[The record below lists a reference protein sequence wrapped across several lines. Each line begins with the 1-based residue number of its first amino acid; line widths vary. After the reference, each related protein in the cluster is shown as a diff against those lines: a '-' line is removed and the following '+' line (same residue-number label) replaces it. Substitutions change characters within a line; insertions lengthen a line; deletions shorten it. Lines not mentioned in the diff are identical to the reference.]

1 MEKWKEK
8 MQACFDEN
16 VEHLFIDVQS
26 QDNVNIYE
34 KDEQG
39 VINFKSTTSCSKL
52 LALIYEA
59 IQRRDCL
66 SNIEMDGNRL
76 IIDATTFEDTAYF
89 PKRYVIECSQFL
101 MDDKKFKETLTD
113 MISDYK
119 KQFYETD
126 QIIKN
131 KMASID
137 KKREFRERVE
147 KVIED
152 FYSNGSIS
160 DTDINDKEFMDTLK
174 AYVTENPESII
185 DIIKNTKCL
194 NPNFPKNKKDTI
206 LSKLLL
212 KASNIAIVLSLISCF
227 IPGVVV
233 L

>member
-89 PKRYVIECSQFL
+89 PKRYVIECSQSL
-101 MDDKKFKETLTD
+101 MDDEKFKEGLTD

-119 KQFYETD
+119 EHSDETD

-131 KMASID
+131 KISSID
-137 KKREFRERVE
+137 KKKSIYRKSET
-147 KVIED
+147 
-152 FYSNGSIS
+152 SN
-160 DTDINDKEFMDTLK
+160 
-174 AYVTENPESII
+174 
-185 DIIKNTKCL
+185 
-194 NPNFPKNKKDTI
+194 
-206 LSKLLL
+206 
-212 KASNIAIVLSLISCF
+212 
-227 IPGVVV
+227 
-233 L
+233 